1 MVECAVRPDGIRI
14 SKRGRS
20 ELLIQAPDWSNRP
33 HTPSGAERAKE
44 SICGVTSR
52 LRIPQAVLSITNR
65 SDYAHSEWTVE
76 NEGLTLPAAEYRL
89 GVQSE
94 LDVYVAFEG
103 VATIESDADREHVVV
118 TFPERTRV
126 TIGCNERTAFPT
138 ESITVRPT
146 AAGLATALSHLH
158 AGMKTD
164 GPDRSI
170 PTLRDHPPTLEF
182 GEDERVP
189 TDVRVATSRTGI
201 LLDLPNDFATVL
213 VCAPLAY
220 YLQATVTVGDRT
232 EPRLYAPSVDVDVP
246 LPRLPDLQEAV
257 TELVQNVFYMDCLV
271 RTAGPHGMPLVES
284 RALDELGL
292 DPETTYHAEPCE
304 RLRTYLELPTATV
317 RKHVPDWHLTTYVT
331 PDDVHA
337 RSLPFV
343 LDRLSLVALP
353 ATSALEGRE
362 LIERSLDE
370 FYRAD
375 SFASVPVV
383 KPELQHGR
391 IHAWL
396 ADGIPIDVFKTT
408 HSAFQ
413 NRLRYT
419 DRTDGPTRITVVLND
434 RSMESEHT
442 DVARIYREGSKGLPS
457 DVEVHE
463 QLTCEELAT
472 IFERETEFV
481 HYIGHCEVDGL
492 KCADGLLAASSLERC
507 NAQTFFLNAC
517 GSYHQ
522 GMDMVERGSVAG
534 AVTFSPVLDR
544 QAATVGTTFA
554 RLLVHGFSF
563 ERAIGLARRRIMM
576 GKDYAVV
583 GDGTHRLSRRKSAHP
598 ITMFVDKRDVD
609 RFALSLDTVRAWTA
623 GGVYHPTV
631 EPNDGPCLDG
641 SRPTY
646 EVSRTEL
653 YRILSETA
661 DPVIFEG
668 RFFWPEELR
677 TQL

>member
-14 SKRGRS
+14 SHRSRS
-20 ELLIQAPDWSNRP
+20 ELFIQSPDWSNRR
-33 HTPSGAERAKE
+33 HALNGADRATE
-44 SICGVTSR
+44 SVCGVTSR
-52 LRIPQAVLSITNR
+52 LEIPQAVLSIINR
-65 SDYAHSEWTVE
+65 SDYSHTEWTVE
-76 NEGLTLPAAEYRL
+76 TGSCRLPAAEYRI

-94 LDVYVAFEG
+94 LDVYVVFDGA
-103 VATIESDADREHVVV
+103 ARIESDSSREYVVV

-126 TIGCNERTAFPT
+126 TIGCNERTPVPT
-138 ESITVRPT
+138 ESITVRPN

-170 PTLRDHPPTLEF
+170 PSLRDHPPALEF
-182 GEDERVP
+182 DDDEHVP
-189 TDVRVATSRTGI
+189 AVVRAATSSTGI
-201 LLDLPNDFATVL
+201 SLDLPDDFATVL

-220 YLQATVTVGDRT
+220 YLQASVSVDDRA

-246 LPRLPDLQEAV
+246 LPGLPGLQESV
-257 TELVQNVFYMDCLV
+257 TELVQSVFYMDCLV

-292 DPETTYHAEPCE
+292 DPDTTYHAEPCE
-304 RLRTYLELPTATV
+304 RLRRYLELSITSV
-317 RKHVPDWHLTTYVT
+317 RRHVPDWHLTTYVS
-331 PDDVHA
+331 PDVAHA
-337 RSLPFV
+337 RSLPYV

-353 ATSALEGRE
+353 ATSDLEGRE

-383 KPELQHGR
+383 KPELHHGR

-408 HSAFQ
+408 HRAFE
-413 NRLRYT
+413 NRLEYI
-419 DRTDGPTRITVVLND
+419 DRADGPTRIAVVLND
-434 RSMESEHT
+434 SSMESEHT
-442 DVARIYREGSKGLPS
+442 DVARIYRDGASGLPS

-463 QLTCEELAT
+463 HLNCNELAT

-492 KCADGLLAASSLERC
+492 RCADGLLAVSSIDRC

-554 RLLVHGFSF
+554 RLLVEGFSF

-598 ITMFVDKRDVD
+598 VTIFVDQRDAD
-609 RFALSLDTVRAWTA
+609 RFDLSLDTVRAWTA

-653 YRILSETA
+653 YRILSETT
-661 DPVIFEG
+661 DPVIFDG